1 MKTPKIKSLFIILTA
16 ALLLLC
22 LPLGTTGAA
31 AGAASYA
38 GAAVDFA
45 RNDKTLS
52 QDAARLE
59 LYARSAVLIDGSN
72 NRILYGKNEN
82 EIMPMASTTKIM
94 TLVIALENAD
104 LDGVVTFS
112 PYAASQPDVQLNA
125 LKGEQYRLGD
135 LLYVMMLKSYNDVA
149 VAIAEYVGE
158 VHINGAQD
166 GGLTAKRSPEES
178 KRYVAEFA
186 ALMNEKAQKLG
197 CADTYFITPNGL
209 DAQDG
214 SGTHSTTAYELAKIA
229 AYAVENETVTK
240 ICTTRNYSCS
250 ELNGKRNVSVATTD
264 RFLDMVSGAVGL
276 KTGFTGNAGYCFVG
290 AVKHE
295 GRTFISVVLASGWPP
310 NKNYKW
316 SDTKKLMNYGIDNY
330 FPEKIFVAEEEH
342 KKVKVEDGTAEEI
355 GTYIPFSLEM
365 LMRENES
372 VQVVYELR
380 ESIPAPVK
388 ANEQVG
394 TVYIYL
400 NGECF
405 RTFPILAKENCAKRD
420 YFWFLKKIWDI
431 FCL

>member
-1 MKTPKIKSLFIILTA
+1 MKISKIKSLLVVLTA
-16 ALLLLC
+16 AFMLLWQ
-22 LPLGTTGAA
+22 TSGALA
-31 AGAASYA
+31 SSGAVFGVVVY
-38 GAAVDFA
+38 D
-45 RNDKTLS
+45 DKTTTQS
-52 QDAARLE
+52 DATLE
-59 LYARSAVLIDGSN
+59 LYARSAVLIDGAN

-82 EIMPMASTTKIM
+82 EVMPMASTTKIM

-125 LKGEQYRLGD
+125 VKGEQYRLSD

-149 VAIAEYVGE
+149 AAIAEYVGE
-158 VHINGAQD
+158 VHLNGAQD
-166 GGLTAKRSPEES
+166 AEAASKRSVEES

-186 ALMNEKAQKLG
+186 SLMNEKAEKLG

-209 DAQDG
+209 DAQDDD
-214 SGTHSTTAYELAKIA
+214 GTHSTTAYELAKIA
-229 AYAVENETVTK
+229 AYAVENQTVTK

-250 ELNGKRNVSVATTD
+250 ELHGKRNVSVATTD
-264 RFLDMVSGAVGL
+264 RFLDMVNGAVGL

-342 KKVKVEDGTAEEI
+342 KKIRVEDGTVEEI

-365 LMRENES
+365 LIREDES
-372 VQVVYELR
+372 VKVVYELR
-380 ESIPAPVK
+380 ESVPAPVR

-400 NGECF
+400 NGESF
-405 RTFPILAKENCAKRD
+405 RTFPILAKESSAKRD